1 MDNLKALLTERVA
14 LQAGKKYLFF
24 RDRHLTYREL
34 DLLSNRFSRV
44 FRELGV
50 RKGDHV
56 AVMLP
61 NCPEWIA
68 CWFGLAKLGAVLVA
82 FNTQWKADG
91 LEYALRQA
99 DVKYILLAAE
109 FQGEFKKA
117 AASPGLTAVTFD
129 LAGGG
134 VEIDG
139 SHSLSRLLAGVSSEA
154 VEGEPPK
161 GGDPLIITYTSGTTG
176 WPKAVVNPHR
186 AYIAAAE
193 DLRDYVELNPEDII
207 YTSLP
212 LYHAN
217 PQAYC
222 VLTALVTGGSIA
234 LAERFSASRFWQDIR
249 AYRATAFSYVG
260 AVLPILL
267 SQPEREEEKGSPA
280 KKCFG
285 GGAPKEV
292 HEAATR
298 RFGLQVCELYGMSE
312 TGTWNTINRPG
323 KIKSGSVGQVRECF
337 EVKVFDDQDDEVPP
351 GRVGEIVV
359 RPRRPFIMF
368 SGYYKMPEET
378 LQDSRNLWFHTGDLG
393 KVDSEGYFYFCGR
406 KKESIRR
413 GGENITPYEIEKV
426 FTDHPAVAEAA
437 AVGVPDPILGEETK
451 VYVVLRE
458 GRSVKPTELIET
470 CQERLPKF
478 MIPRYLEFVSALP
491 KTASEKIQKVFLK
504 SRGIGSAWDRLEEEH
519 SIKSKDF
526 LDRF

>member
-1 MDNLKALLTERVA
+1 MKTLLVEATRLQGDKA
-14 LQAGKKYLFF
+14 YIFF
-24 RDRHLTYREL
+24 RDRVMSYREL

-44 FRELGV
+44 FLKLGV
-50 RKGDHV
+50 DKGDHV

-61 NCPEWIA
+61 NRPEWIA

-99 DVKYILLAAE
+99 DVKYCLLAAE

-117 AASPGLTAVTFD
+117 GENLGLTAVISD
-129 LAGGG
+129 LAGGEVKIG
-134 VEIDG
+134 G
-139 SHSLSRLLAGVSSEA
+139 AHSLSHLLAGVSSEA

-176 WPKAVVNPHR
+176 FPKAVLNPHR

-193 DLRDYVELNPEDII
+193 DLRDSVEMKPEDII
-207 YTSLP
+207 YTCLP

-217 PQAYC
+217 PQVYC
-222 VLTALVTGGSIA
+222 VLTSLVTGGSIA

-260 AVLPILL
+260 AILPILL
-267 SQPEREEEKGSPA
+267 NQPEKEEEKGSSA

-292 HEAATR
+292 HETTTR
-298 RFGLQVCELYGMSE
+298 RFGLEVCELYGMSE

-337 EVKVFDDQDDEVPP
+337 EVKVFDDQDDEVPL
-351 GRVGEIVV
+351 GQVGEIVV
-359 RPRRPFIMF
+359 RPKKPFIMF
-368 SGYYKMPEET
+368 QGYYKMPEET
-378 LQDSRNLWFHTGDLG
+378 LRDYRNLWFHTGDLG

-413 GGENITPYEIEKV
+413 GGENITPYEIEKALM
-426 FTDHPAVAEAA
+426 DHPAVAEAA
-437 AVGVPDPILGEETK
+437 AVGVPDPILGEEIK

-458 GRSVKPTELIET
+458 GRSVKPPELIQT

-478 MIPRYLEFVSALP
+478 MIPRYLEFLSALP
-491 KTASEKIQKVFLK
+491 KTASEKIQKVSLK
-504 SRGIGSAWDRLEEEH
+504 SRGIGSAWDRLGREGP
-519 SIKSKDF
+519 IKS
-526 LDRF
+526 R

>member
-1 MDNLKALLTERVA
+1 MDDLKTVLSEMVR
-14 LQAGKKYLFF
+14 LQGDKKFLFF
-24 RDRHLTYREL
+24 HDRQLTYREL
-34 DLLSNRFSRV
+34 DLLSNRFSLG

-50 RKGDHV
+50 HKGDHV

-68 CWFGLAKLGAVLVA
+68 CWFALAKLGAVLVA

-99 DVKYILLAAE
+99 DVKYCLLAAE
-109 FQGEFKKA
+109 FQGEFKKIGEN
-117 AASPGLTAVTFD
+117 PGLTAVIFD
-129 LAGGG
+129 LAGGR
-134 VEIDG
+134 VEIEG

-154 VEGEPPK
+154 VEGEPPN

-186 AYIAAAE
+186 AYIAAAM
-193 DLRDYVELNPEDII
+193 DLRDYVKMKMEDII
-207 YTSLP
+207 YTCLP

-217 PQAYC
+217 PQVYC

-234 LAERFSASRFWQDIR
+234 LAERVSASRFWQDIR
-249 AYRATAFSYVG
+249 TYRATAFSYVG

-267 SQPEREEEKGSPA
+267 SQPEREEEKGSSA

-292 HEAATR
+292 HETATR
-298 RFGLQVCELYGMSE
+298 RFGIQVCELYGMSE

-337 EVKVFDDQDDEVPP
+337 ELKVFDDQDDEVPP
-351 GRVGEIVV
+351 GQVGEIVV
-359 RPRRPFIMF
+359 RPKRPFIMF
-368 SGYYKMPEET
+368 TGYYKMPEET
-378 LQDSRNLWFHTGDLG
+378 LRDYRNLWFHTGDLG

-426 FTDHPAVAEAA
+426 LTDHPAVAEAA
-437 AVGVPDPILGEETK
+437 AVGVPDPILGEEIK

-458 GRSVKPTELIET
+458 GRSVKPPELIER
-470 CQERLPKF
+470 CQQRLPKF
-478 MIPRYLEFVSALP
+478 LIPRYLEFVSSLP
-491 KTASEKIQKVFLK
+491 KTASEKVQKASLK
-504 SRGIGSAWDRLEEEH
+504 SRGIGSAWDRLEQEG
-519 SIKSKDF
+519 SIKT
-526 LDRF
+526 R

>member
-1 MDNLKALLTERVA
+1 MKTLLVEAVRLRGDKA
-14 LQAGKKYLFF
+14 YIFF
-24 RDRHLTYREL
+24 RDRVMTYREM

-44 FRELGV
+44 FLELGV

-61 NCPEWIA
+61 NCTEWIA

-99 DVKYILLAAE
+99 DVKYCLLAAE

-117 AASPGLTAVTFD
+117 VENPGLTAVIFD
-129 LAGGG
+129 LTGGG
-134 VEIDG
+134 VEIEG
-139 SHSLSRLLAGVSSEA
+139 AHSLSHLLAGVSSEA
-154 VEGEPPK
+154 AEGEPPK
-161 GGDPLIITYTSGTTG
+161 GADPLIITYTSGTTG
-176 WPKAVVNPHR
+176 WPKAVLNPHR

-193 DLRDYVELNPEDII
+193 DLRDSVEMKPGDII
-207 YTSLP
+207 YTCLP

-217 PQAYC
+217 PQVYC

-267 SQPEREEEKGSPA
+267 SQPEREEERASPA

-292 HEAATR
+292 HETATR

-323 KIKSGSVGQVRECF
+323 KIKSGSVGEVRECF

-351 GRVGEIVV
+351 GQVGEIVV
-359 RPRRPFIMF
+359 RPKKPFIMF
-368 SGYYKMPEET
+368 NGYYKMPEET
-378 LQDSRNLWFHTGDLG
+378 LRDYRNLWFHTGDLG

-413 GGENITPYEIEKV
+413 GGENISPYEIEKV
-426 FTDHPAVAEAA
+426 LTDHPAVAEAA
-437 AVGVPDPILGEETK
+437 AVGVPDPILGEEIK

-458 GRSVKPTELIET
+458 GRSVEPRELIER
-470 CQERLPKF
+470 CQEKLPKF
-478 MIPRYLEFVSALP
+478 LIPRYLEFVSSLP
-491 KTASEKIQKVFLK
+491 KTASEKVQKTSLK
-504 SRGIGSAWDRLEEEH
+504 SRGIGSAWDRLEQEG
-519 SIKSKDF
+519 SIKS
-526 LDRF
+526 R

>member
-1 MDNLKALLTERVA
+1 MDDLKTLLAEKVR
-14 LQAGKKYLFF
+14 LQGDQKFLFF
-24 RDRHLTYREL
+24 HDRHLTYREL
-34 DLLSNRFSRV
+34 DSISDRFSRV
-44 FRELGV
+44 FREVGV

-99 DVKYILLAAE
+99 DVKNILLAAE

-117 AASPGLTAVTFD
+117 AANPGLTTVIFD
-129 LAGGG
+129 LAGAR
-134 VEIDG
+134 VEIEG
-139 SHSLSRLLAGVSSEA
+139 SHSLSRILAGLPSDA
-154 VEGEPPK
+154 IEGEAPR

-193 DLRDYVELNPEDII
+193 DLRDYVELKPEDII
-207 YTSLP
+207 YTCLP

-267 SQPEREEEKGSPA
+267 SQPEREEEKGSSA

-292 HEAATR
+292 HEEATR

-337 EVKVFDDQDDEVPP
+337 ELKIFDDQDNEVPS

-359 RPRRPFIMF
+359 RPKRPFIMF

-378 LQDSRNLWFHTGDLG
+378 LQDFRNLWFHTGDLG
-393 KVDSEGYFYFCGR
+393 RVDSDGYFYFCGR

-426 FTDHPAVAEAA
+426 FMDHPAVAEAA
-437 AVGVPDPILGEETK
+437 AVGVPDPILGEEIK

-458 GRSVKPTELIET
+458 GRSVKPPELIET

-491 KTASEKIQKVFLK
+491 KTASEKIQKVSLK
-504 SRGIGSAWDRLEEEH
+504 SQGIGSAWDRLEQAG
-519 SIKSKDF
+519 SIKS
-526 LDRF
+526 R

>member
-1 MDNLKALLTERVA
+1 MDDFKSLLTERVR
-14 LQAGKKYLFF
+14 LHGDKKFLFF
-24 RDRHLTYREL
+24 HDRHLTYREL

-50 RKGDHV
+50 NKGDHV

-68 CWFGLAKLGAVLVA
+68 CWFALAKLGAVLAA

-91 LEYALRQA
+91 LEYALRQV
-99 DVKYILLAAE
+99 DVKYCLLAAE
-109 FQGEFKKA
+109 FQGEFKKTGEN
-117 AASPGLTAVTFD
+117 PGLTAVIFD
-129 LAGGG
+129 LAGGR
-134 VEIDG
+134 VEIEG

-154 VEGEPPK
+154 VEGEPPN

-186 AYIAAAE
+186 AYIAAAM
-193 DLRDYVELNPEDII
+193 DLRDYVKMKAEDII
-207 YTSLP
+207 YTCLP

-217 PQAYC
+217 PQVYC

-267 SQPEREEEKGSPA
+267 NQPEREEEKRSSA

-323 KIKSGSVGQVRECF
+323 EIKSGSVGQVRECF
-337 EVKVFDDQDDEVPP
+337 ELKVFDDQDDEVPP
-351 GRVGEIVV
+351 GQVGEIVV
-359 RPRRPFIMF
+359 RPKRPFIMF
-368 SGYYKMPEET
+368 TGYYKMPEET
-378 LQDSRNLWFHTGDLG
+378 LRNYRNLWFHTGDLG

-426 FTDHPAVAEAA
+426 LTDHPAVAEAA
-437 AVGVPDPILGEETK
+437 AVGVPDPILGEEIK
-451 VYVVLRE
+451 VYVVLHE
-458 GRSVKPTELIET
+458 GRSVKPPELIER
-470 CQERLPKF
+470 CQDRLPKF
-478 MIPRYLEFVSALP
+478 LIPRYLEFVSSLP
-491 KTASEKIQKVFLK
+491 KTASEKVQKASLK
-504 SRGIGSAWDRLEEEH
+504 SRGIGSAWDRLEQEG
-519 SIKSKDF
+519 SIKSQ
-526 LDRF
+526 

>member
-1 MDNLKALLTERVA
+1 MDDLKSLLAER
-14 LQAGKKYLFF
+14 AGQIGDKAYIHF
-24 RDRHLTYREL
+24 RGRTWNYREVN
-34 DLLSNRFSRV
+34 LLSNRFANTFST
-44 FRELGV
+44 LGV

-61 NCPEWIA
+61 NSPEWIA

-91 LEYALRQA
+91 LEYALKQA
-99 DVKYILLAAE
+99 EVKCCLVAPE
-109 FQGEFKKA
+109 FQGEFKKSGGHPDLLRVVLDLRGENVA
-117 AASPGLTAVTFD
+117 IQGAHALSSVLPQASAEEPD
-129 LAGGG
+129 
-134 VEIDG
+134 
-139 SHSLSRLLAGVSSEA
+139 
-154 VEGEPPK
+154 GEPPH
-161 GGDPLIITYTSGTTG
+161 GSDPLIITYTSGTTG

-193 DLRDYVELNPEDII
+193 DLRDYVELKSQDII
-207 YTSLP
+207 YTFLP

-217 PQAYC
+217 PQVYC
-222 VLTALVTGGSIA
+222 VLTALVTGSSIA

-267 SQPEREEEKGSPA
+267 SQSEKEEEKGSSA

-292 HEAATR
+292 HEAVTR

-351 GRVGEIVV
+351 GAVGEIVV
-359 RPRRPFIMF
+359 RPKRPFIMF
-368 SGYYKMPEET
+368 TEYYRMPEET
-378 LQDSRNLWFHTGDLG
+378 LRDYRNLWFHTGDLG
-393 KVDSEGYFYFCGR
+393 KIDSEGYFYFCGR
-406 KKESIRR
+406 KRESIRR

-426 FTDHPAVAEAA
+426 LTDHPAVAEAA
-437 AVGVPDPILGEETK
+437 AVGVPDPILGEEIK
-451 VYVVLRE
+451 IYVVLRE
-458 GRSVKPTELIET
+458 GRSVKPPELIEA

-478 MIPRYLEFVSALP
+478 MIPRYVEFVSRLP
-491 KTASEKIQKVFLK
+491 KTASEKVQKVALK
-504 SRGIGSAWDRLEEEH
+504 SMGIGSAWDRLAGEE
-519 SIKSKDF
+519 KSPLRRDP
-526 LDRF
+526 

>member
-1 MDNLKALLTERVA
+1 MNNLKTLLTEMA
-14 LQAGKKYLFF
+14 GLQGGKKYLFF
-24 RDRHLTYREL
+24 RDRHFTYREL

-44 FRELGV
+44 FQELGV

-91 LEYALRQA
+91 LEYALRQT
-99 DVKYILLAAE
+99 DIKYCLLAAE
-109 FQGEFKKA
+109 FQDEFKKA
-117 AASPGLTAVTFD
+117 GRNPGLTPVIFD
-129 LAGGG
+129 PAGGR
-134 VEIDG
+134 VKIEG
-139 SHSLSRLLAGVSSEA
+139 SHSLSRLLAGVSSEP
-154 VEGEPPK
+154 VEGEAPRE
-161 GGDPLIITYTSGTTG
+161 GDPLIITYTSGTTG

-186 AYIAAAE
+186 AYIAAAM
-193 DLRDYVELNPEDII
+193 DFRDYVELKPEDVI
-207 YTSLP
+207 YTCLP

-234 LAERFSASRFWQDIR
+234 LAERFSASRFWQEIR
-249 AYRATAFSYVG
+249 GFRATAFSYVG

-267 SQPEREEEKGSPA
+267 SQPEREEEKGSSA

-292 HEAATR
+292 HEDVSR

-351 GRVGEIVV
+351 GAVGEIVV
-359 RPRRPFIMF
+359 RPKRPFIMF
-368 SGYYKMPEET
+368 TEYYGMPEET
-378 LQDSRNLWFHTGDLG
+378 LRDYRNLWFHTGDLG
-393 KVDSEGYFYFCGR
+393 KIDSEGYFYFCGR
-406 KKESIRR
+406 KRESIRR
-413 GGENITPYEIEKV
+413 GGENITPYEIVKV
-426 FTDHPAVAEAA
+426 LTDHPAVAEAA
-437 AVGVPDPILGEETK
+437 AVGVPDPILGEEIK

-458 GRSVKPTELIET
+458 GRSVKPPELIEA
-470 CQERLPKF
+470 CQKRLPKF
-478 MIPRYLEFVSALP
+478 MIPRYVDFVSRLP
-491 KTASEKIQKVFLK
+491 KTASEKVQKVALK
-504 SRGIGSAWDRLEEEH
+504 SMGIGSAWDRLSPQKE
-519 SIKSKDF
+519 
-526 LDRF
+526 

>member
-1 MDNLKALLTERVA
+1 MDNLKSLLAEMVR
-14 LQAGKKYLFF
+14 LRGDKKYLFF

-34 DLLSNRFSRV
+34 DILSNRFSRV

-56 AVMLP
+56 AVMVP

-99 DVKYILLAAE
+99 DVKFSLVGTE

-117 AASPGLTAVTFD
+117 GKAPGSTPVIFD
-129 LAGGG
+129 LAGGK
-134 VEIDG
+134 VEVEG
-139 SHSLSRLLAGVSSEA
+139 AQSLSRLLEGVSSEA
-154 VEGEPPK
+154 LEGEPLS

-176 WPKAVVNPHR
+176 WPKAVLNPHR

-193 DLRDYVELNPEDII
+193 DLRDYVEMKPEDII
-207 YTSLP
+207 YSCLP

-249 AYRATAFSYVG
+249 TYQATAFSYVG

-267 SQPEREEEKGSPA
+267 NQPEREEEKDSPA

-292 HEAATR
+292 HEAVTR

-323 KIKSGSVGQVRECF
+323 KIKSGSVGQARESF
-337 EVKVFDDQDDEVPP
+337 EVKIFDDQDEEVPP
-351 GRVGEIVV
+351 GMVGEIVV
-359 RPRRPFIMF
+359 RPKKPFIMF
-368 SGYYKMPEET
+368 SGYYRMPEET
-378 LQDSRNLWFHTGDLG
+378 LKDFRNLWFHTGDLG
-393 KVDSEGYFYFCGR
+393 KVDGEGYFYFCGR

-413 GGENITPYEIEKV
+413 GGEEITPYEIEKI
-426 FTDHPAVAEAA
+426 FMDHPAVAEAA
-437 AVGVPDPILGEETK
+437 AVGVPDPILGEEIK

-458 GRSVKPTELIET
+458 GQRAEPRDLIET
-470 CQERLPKF
+470 CQKRLPKF

-491 KTASEKIQKVFLK
+491 KTASEKVQKVSLK
-504 SRGIGSAWDRLEEEH
+504 SRGIGSAWDRLEEKGPA
-519 SIKSKDF
+519 KSG
-526 LDRF
+526 

>member
-1 MDNLKALLTERVA
+1 MDNLKTLLTEMVG
-14 LQAGKKYLFF
+14 LQGDKKFLLFH
-24 RDRHLTYREL
+24 DRHLTYREL

-44 FRELGV
+44 FQELGV

-82 FNTQWKADG
+82 FNTQWKGDG

-99 DVKYILLAAE
+99 DVKYCLAGAE
-109 FQGEFKKA
+109 FQGEFEKA
-117 AASPGLTAVTFD
+117 GKAQGSTLVVFD
-129 LAGGG
+129 LAGGR
-134 VEIDG
+134 VEIEG
-139 SHSLSRLLAGVSSEA
+139 APSLSRLLAGYSSEP

-176 WPKAVVNPHR
+176 WPKAVLNPHR
-186 AYIAAAE
+186 AYLAAAE
-193 DLRDYVELNPEDII
+193 DLRDYVEMKPEDII
-207 YTSLP
+207 YTCLP

-217 PQAYC
+217 PQVYC

-234 LAERFSASRFWQDIR
+234 LADRFSASRFWQDIR

-267 SQPEREEEKGSPA
+267 SQPEREEERGSPA

-292 HEAATR
+292 HETATR

-351 GRVGEIVV
+351 GQVGEIVV
-359 RPRRPFIMF
+359 RPKKPFIMF
-368 SGYYKMPEET
+368 NGYYKMPEET
-378 LQDSRNLWFHTGDLG
+378 LRDYRNLWFHTGDLG

-413 GGENITPYEIEKV
+413 GGENITPYEIERV
-426 FTDHPAVAEAA
+426 LMDHPAVAEAA
-437 AVGVPDPILGEETK
+437 AVGVPDPILGEEIK

-458 GRSVKPTELIET
+458 GRSVEPRELLER
-470 CQERLPKF
+470 CQEKLPKF
-478 MIPRYLEFVSALP
+478 LIPRYLEFVSSLP
-491 KTASEKIQKVFLK
+491 KTASEKVQKASLK
-504 SRGIGSAWDRLEEEH
+504 SRGIGSAWDRLGREG
-519 SIKSKDF
+519 SIKS
-526 LDRF
+526 R

>member
-1 MDNLKALLTERVA
+1 MDDLKTLLTEMVG
-14 LQAGKKYLFF
+14 LQGGKKYLFF
-24 RDRHLTYREL
+24 RDRHLTFREL

-44 FRELGV
+44 FQELGV

-91 LEYALRQA
+91 LEYALRQT
-99 DVKYILLAAE
+99 DIKYCLLAAE
-109 FQGEFKKA
+109 FQDEFKKA
-117 AASPGLTAVTFD
+117 GRNPGLTPVIFD
-129 LAGGG
+129 LAGGR
-134 VEIDG
+134 VEIEE
-139 SHSLSRLLAGVSSEA
+139 SHSLSRILAGVSSEP
-154 VEGEPPK
+154 VEGEPPR

-186 AYIAAAE
+186 AYIAAAM
-193 DLRDYVELNPEDII
+193 DLRDYVELKPEEII
-207 YTSLP
+207 YTCLP

-249 AYRATAFSYVG
+249 SYQATAFSYVG

-267 SQPEREEEKGSPA
+267 SQPERDEERGSPA
-280 KKCFG
+280 RKCFG
-285 GGAPKEV
+285 GGAPQEV

-323 KIKSGSVGQVRECF
+323 KIKWGSVGQVRETF
-337 EVKVFDDQDDEVPP
+337 AVKIFDDQDEEVPP
-351 GRVGEIVV
+351 GRVGEIVI
-359 RPRRPFIMF
+359 RPKKPFTMF
-368 SGYYKMPEET
+368 SGYYRMPEET
-378 LQDSRNLWFHTGDLG
+378 VKDSRNLWFHTGDLG
-393 KVDSEGYFYFCGR
+393 RVDSEGYYYFCGR

-426 FTDHPAVAEAA
+426 MTAHPAIAEAA
-437 AVGVPDPILGEETK
+437 AVGVPDPMLGEEIK
-451 VYVVLRE
+451 VYMVQRE
-458 GRSVKPTELIET
+458 GHFVEPEELIER
-470 CQERLPKF
+470 CRQKLPKF
-478 MIPRYLEFVSALP
+478 MIPRYLEFVPQLP
-491 KTASEKIQKVFLK
+491 KTPSEKVQKLALK
-504 SRGIGSAWDRLEEEH
+504 SRGIGAAWDRLSPQKE
-519 SIKSKDF
+519 
-526 LDRF
+526 

>member
-1 MDNLKALLTERVA
+1 MDNLKTLLTEMVGLR
-14 LQAGKKYLFF
+14 GNKEYLFF
-24 RDRHLTYREL
+24 RDRQLTYREL

-82 FNTQWKADG
+82 LNTQWKADG

-99 DVKYILLAAE
+99 DVKYCLVGAE
-109 FQGEFKKA
+109 FQDEFEKA
-117 AASPGLTAVTFD
+117 GKAPGLTLVVFD
-129 LAGGG
+129 LAEGG
-134 VEIDG
+134 VEIEG
-139 SHSLSRLLAGVSSEA
+139 AHSLSRLLAGISSES
-154 VEGEPPK
+154 VEGGPPK

-176 WPKAVVNPHR
+176 WPKVVLNPHR

-193 DLRDYVELNPEDII
+193 DLRDYVEMKPEDII
-207 YTSLP
+207 YTCLP

-217 PQAYC
+217 PQVYC

-234 LAERFSASRFWQDIR
+234 LAERFSASRFWQEIR

-267 SQPEREEEKGSPA
+267 NQPEREEEKGSPA
-280 KKCFG
+280 RKCFG

-292 HEAATR
+292 HGTATR

-337 EVKVFDDQDDEVPP
+337 EVKVFDDEDDEVPP
-351 GRVGEIVV
+351 GQVGEIVV
-359 RPRRPFIMF
+359 RPKKPFVMF
-368 SGYYKMPEET
+368 NGYYKMPEET
-378 LQDSRNLWFHTGDLG
+378 LRDYRNLWFHTGDLG

-426 FTDHPAVAEAA
+426 LTDHPAVAEAA
-437 AVGVPDPILGEETK
+437 AVGVPDPILGEEIK
-451 VYVVLRE
+451 VYVVLHE
-458 GRSVKPTELIET
+458 GRSVEPRELIER
-470 CQERLPKF
+470 CQEKLPKF
-478 MIPRYLEFVSALP
+478 QIPRYLEFVSSLP
-491 KTASEKIQKVFLK
+491 KTASEKVQKASLK
-504 SRGIGSAWDRLEEEH
+504 SRGIGSAWDRLGREG
-519 SIKSKDF
+519 SIKS
-526 LDRF
+526 R